1 MKRLFVSDRGKVWMG
16 LAVVFAAGALI
27 GNAAW
32 VHYYNQIDQ
41 RHINHINE
49 TIVFYEDKLSETIA
63 TYEDKVKRNEDSYK
77 RSLGEMRNRVEKK
90 VDNILDKLDKIPQ
103 SPIIIS
109 AKREIE
115 SVKNEH

>member
-1 MKRLFVSDRGKVWMG
+1 MKNIFISDRGKVWMG

-41 RHINHINE
+41 RHVQQINDL
-49 TIVFYEDKLSETIA
+49 TVRYSEKFEA
-63 TYEDKVKRNEDSYK
+63 QERSHKRAM
-77 RSLGEMRNRVEKK
+77 GEMRNRVEKK
-90 VDNILDKLDKIPQ
+90 VDSILDKLDQMPPT
-103 SPIIIS
+103 PIVIN

-115 SVKNEH
+115 SVKNEP